1 MPYGVADAVWSHL
14 PADDQTAIKAAY
26 QGQPPPAI
34 GGYAPPPDPVPS
46 PPPAAAPPTTTTPE
60 QIAAADAAGAYAA
73 AGAAALLAGG
83 SAADIAAA
91 EAAAGAPPD
100 VVAAILAT
108 GIPAAA
114 GPTATQVDAEG
125 NPLDTSY
132 DDDPDA
138 EAGPEPSAEDY
149 QLYSAEADAIEQGQ
163 PVLLSADHPVPG
175 TVIGTP
181 YTDTH
186 AVAFNRAGGSDNW
199 QSENADDVWLYPGT
213 AITAVADGTISPGGY
228 GYGLSGSG
236 GRFAG
241 WRLHLITPNGKAFFY
256 THMSQL
262 LVPKGAKVVAGQ
274 LIGRSGIANGVPH
287 LHFAARPPFAPGAF
301 VKAAYSL
308 KDRAP
313 IADPVIGGAGVQGGT
328 PDFDLN
334 DSGVQAA
341 WLDLMRVFGL
351 TYTAAAAHIKDARAA
366 LDAAV
371 S

>member
-1 MPYGVADAVWSHL
+1 MPYGIDAAVWNHL
-14 PADDQTAIKAAY
+14 PSDDQAAIKAEY
-26 QGQPPPAI
+26 EGQAPPAI
-34 GGYAPPPDPVPS
+34 GGYAPAPDPVPS
-46 PPPAAAPPTTTTPE
+46 PAPDPAPVTTSTPE

-91 EAAAGAPPD
+91 EQAAGAPAD

-108 GIPAAA
+108 GITAAA
-114 GPTATQVDAEG
+114 GPTVTAVDDEG
-125 NPLDTSY
+125 NPLDDSY

-138 EAGPEPSAEDY
+138 EAGPEPSAADY
-149 QLYSAEADAIEQGQ
+149 QLYSAEADAIDQGQ
-163 PVLLSADHPVPG
+163 PVLLAAAHPAPG
-175 TVIGTP
+175 TIIGTP
-181 YTDTH
+181 YVGTH
-186 AVAFNRAGGSDNW
+186 AKAFNVAGGSDNW

-228 GYGLSGSG
+228 GYGLSSSG

-262 LVPKGAKVVAGQ
+262 LVPQGAKVVAGQ

-287 LHFAARPPFAPGAF
+287 LHFAARPPFAPGPF

-308 KDRAP
+308 KDRTP

-328 PDFDLN
+328 PTFDLN
-334 DSGVQAA
+334 DTGVSSA

-351 TYTAAAAHIKDARAA
+351 TLPAAASHIKDARAA
-366 LDAAV
+366 VDTAV